1 MLAPTGRPEP
11 ESVSEPNSQEPK
23 LFGFV
28 FFGLLAALVWAPLP
42 LGSNRQW
49 ATALLTVWLWGLLLA
64 LVAGTLAQQRA
75 GALWL
80 PRLKAAWLPLTLLAA
95 FAAVPAVQLL
105 PWPHALRQ
113 SLLPLAI
120 AEGSTAPGPLTLD
133 AFATQR
139 HLLVT
144 LGYLAAFVL
153 VVALASTRKRVL
165 WLLGTLVGAGVL
177 QAFIAVMLF
186 SGGGNYTYF
195 FHEFQQ
201 GGRATG
207 TFPNPDHLA
216 GYMELTLAAG
226 LGLMMTQFSGS
237 TQAPRQWR
245 ARLLEAMNFILSPKM
260 LLRLM
265 LVVMVVALVMT
276 HSRMGN
282 GAFFLAMLLGG
293 AVVAA
298 ISPRLRRA
306 ALWLVLSMVVVDAII
321 IGQWVGLE
329 RVVERV
335 QGTALTDEARDE
347 MNLEQA
353 QRSYR
358 EETLEGRMQAP
369 LAAFTLLQDAPLLG
383 HGAGSF
389 FTSFPPFK
397 TAAVYPTYFDHAHN
411 DYAEVGAET
420 GLMGLASWLGLGL
433 ASGVAA
439 LRLLRDSQPRLQRG
453 VGVAAA
459 VALFSLGLHSL
470 VDFNLQIPA
479 NALTLASLL
488 ALAWAARQ
496 NPMEPGSGTTGRRRR
511 SRRHT
516 HLTEPSPS

>member
-11 ESVSEPNSQEPK
+11 KSVSEPNSQEPK
-23 LFGFV
+23 LFGFA
-28 FFGLLAALVWAPLP
+28 FYGLLAALVWAPLP

-49 ATALLTVWLWGLLLA
+49 AVALLTLWLWGLLLA
-64 LVAGTLAQQRA
+64 VLLGGLARPA
-75 GALWL
+75 TAALWL
-80 PRLKAAWLPLTLLAA
+80 PRLKRAWLPLVLLAG
-95 FAAVPAVQLL
+95 FASVPVVQLL
-105 PWPHALRQ
+105 PWPAHLREQ
-113 SLLPLAI
+113 LLPLAI
-120 AEGSTAPGPLTLD
+120 PPGSTGPGPLTLD

-139 HLLVT
+139 HLLTT
-144 LGYLAAFVL
+144 LGYLASFAL
-153 VVALASTRKRVL
+153 VVMLAHSRRRVH
-165 WLLGTLVGAGVL
+165 WLLGTLVASGVL
-177 QAFIAVMLF
+177 QALIAVALY
-186 SGGGNYTYF
+186 SGGGHYQYF
-195 FHEFQQ
+195 FYEFKQ

-226 LGLMMTQFSGS
+226 LGLMMAQFSGS

-245 ARLLEAMNFILSPKM
+245 ARALEAMHFILSAKM

-282 GAFFLAMLLGG
+282 GAFFLAMLLAG
-293 AVVAA
+293 AAVAV

-369 LAAFTLLQDAPLLG
+369 LAAFRLMGDAPILG
-383 HGAGSF
+383 HGAGTF
-389 FTSFPPFK
+389 FAAFPPFK
-397 TAAVYPTYFDHAHN
+397 GPAVYPTFFDHAHN
-411 DYAEVGAET
+411 DFAEVGAET
-420 GLMGLASWLGLGL
+420 GWVGLGFWMAFGA
-433 ASGVAA
+433 ASAVAA
-439 LRLLRDSQPRLQRG
+439 LLLLRDSQPRLQRG
-453 VGVAAA
+453 AGVCAA
-459 VALFSLGLHSL
+459 VALISLGLHGL

-479 NALTLASLL
+479 NALTLTVLL
-488 ALAWAARQ
+488 ATTWAVRQTRGLTAKRPNEAGPASAR
-496 NPMEPGSGTTGRRRR
+496 T
-511 SRRHT
+511 
-516 HLTEPSPS
+516 

>member
-1 MLAPTGRPEP
+1 MLAPIGRPEP
-11 ESVSEPNSQEPK
+11 ESAPEPNSQEPK

-49 ATALLTVWLWGLLLA
+49 ATALLTLWLWGLLLA
-64 LVAGTLAQQRA
+64 VVAGGLAKPQQA
-75 GALWL
+75 ALWW
-80 PRLKAAWLPLTLLAA
+80 PRLKRAWLPLMLLAG
-95 FAAVPAVQLL
+95 FAAVPVLQLL
-105 PWPHALRQ
+105 PWPAGLREQ
-113 SLLPLAI
+113 LLPLAVPP
-120 AEGSTAPGPLTLD
+120 ANTAAGPLTLD

-139 HLLVT
+139 HLLST
-144 LGYLAAFVL
+144 LGYLAAFAL
-153 VVALASTRKRVL
+153 VVMLAHTRHRVQ
-165 WLLGTLVGAGVL
+165 WLLGTLVAGGVL
-177 QAFIAVMLF
+177 QALIAVALY
-186 SGGGNYTYF
+186 SGGGHYQYF
-195 FHEFQQ
+195 FYEFKQ

-226 LGLMMTQFSGS
+226 LGLMMAQFGGS
-237 TQAPRQWR
+237 TQAPRHWR
-245 ARLLEAMNFILSPKM
+245 ARLLEAMHFILSAKM

-282 GAFFLAMLLGG
+282 GAFFLAMLLAG
-293 AVVAA
+293 AAVAV
-298 ISPRLRRA
+298 ISPRLRRV

-335 QGTALTDEARDE
+335 QGTALTDEVREE

-369 LAAFTLLQDAPLLG
+369 LATFRLMADAPMLG
-383 HGAGSF
+383 HGAGTF
-389 FTSFPPFK
+389 FTAFPPFK
-397 TAAVYPTYFDHAHN
+397 GPTVYPTFFDHAHN

-420 GLMGLASWLGLGL
+420 GWIGLACWIALGL
-433 ASGVAA
+433 ASGLTA

-453 VGVAAA
+453 VGVAAG
-459 VALFSLGLHSL
+459 VALFALGLHSL
-470 VDFNLQIPA
+470 VDFNMQIPA
-479 NALTLASLL
+479 NALTMTCLL
-488 ALAWAARQ
+488 AAVWAVAQ
-496 NPMEPGSGTTGRRRR
+496 LNCTSTRRRNR
-511 SRRHT
+511 TAPASDQV
-516 HLTEPSPS
+516 